1 MNPTSSL
8 RPRYTSFRDAGLD
21 EALERGARLLGEAA
35 AGVDVA
41 VWTKDFDQLVFDVL
55 DGRVSVD
62 AMYEAATTCRAIER
76 TLRAQLIGRLAG
88 HGFETVASQ
97 WREDAEADDRF
108 KGNALVTDWPHIR
121 FYAGARL
128 GFTGSDGQVHHI
140 GTLCI
145 IDTAVE
151 KGGFEGARADFDDTK
166 VAMLEEL
173 AQVLVDAIEL
183 RGYKRRALAAAAE
196 AKKSAD
202 AADAKKRLAEVE
214 AAAQSLRSGADAVR
228 QKFQQLESENATLRA
243 SGNGVEFEPEDRFV
257 YLKNL
262 MCEYLATAP
271 EDSARA
277 PMERAMKAVIG
288 FDDSDAKRLEAKK
301 AEHAKRALGGLAVF
315 FGSG

>member
-1 MNPTSSL
+1 MAAAKAELEKLAGDVTSL
-8 RPRYTSFRDAGLD
+8 RSELQEKDAQLSVAAELEAKAKAQLAEAEDSAKRMQAVQQSATATQAQLADAVKEAVNNMKAQEEVHARELKARDDERAALEADLAAAKGELEAARTEAGAAGD
-21 EALERGARLLGEAA
+21 REALETAA
-35 AGVDVA
+35 AAREEAWRAEVDELKA
-41 VWTKDFDQLVFDVL
+41 K
-55 DGRVSVD
+55 VS
-62 AMYEAATTCRAIER
+62 E
-76 TLRAQLIGRLAG
+76 
-88 HGFETVASQ
+88 
-97 WREDAEADDRF
+97 
-108 KGNALVTDWPHIR
+108 
-121 FYAGARL
+121 
-128 GFTGSDGQVHHI
+128 
-140 GTLCI
+140 
-145 IDTAVE
+145 
-151 KGGFEGARADFDDTK
+151 
-166 VAMLEEL
+166 
-173 AQVLVDAIEL
+173 
-183 RGYKRRALAAAAE
+183 LAAAKADVVDVLRR
-196 AKKSAD
+196 AKAADGTELAKAKAD

-243 SGNGVEFEPEDRFV
+243 NGNGVEFEPEDRFV

>member
-1 MNPTSSL
+1 MA
-8 RPRYTSFRDAGLD
+8 PRRAAHAWNVTTHGRTTGYRSAANELAWLD
-21 EALERGARLLGEAA
+21 GARRG
-35 AGVDVA
+35 
-41 VWTKDFDQLVFDVL
+41 KIC
-55 DGRVSVD
+55 
-62 AMYEAATTCRAIER
+62 AT
-76 TLRAQLIGRLAG
+76 
-88 HGFETVASQ
+88 
-97 WREDAEADDRF
+97 AE
-108 KGNALVTDWPHIR
+108 LP
-121 FYAGARL
+121 
-128 GFTGSDGQVHHI
+128 
-140 GTLCI
+140 
-145 IDTAVE
+145 
-151 KGGFEGARADFDDTK
+151 
-166 VAMLEEL
+166 
-173 AQVLVDAIEL
+173 
-183 RGYKRRALAAAAE
+183 
-196 AKKSAD
+196 
-202 AADAKKRLAEVE
+202 EVE

>member
-1 MNPTSSL
+1 MIGARMSAFGGTGKYLIPESPTADEDPLPSHRFERLLGMRVSGVGTGSEMNDAL
-8 RPRYTSFRDAGLD
+8 AEAFRQQDTDAALEAARTEAGAAGD
-21 EALERGARLLGEAA
+21 REALETAA
-35 AGVDVA
+35 AAREEAWRAEVDELKA
-41 VWTKDFDQLVFDVL
+41 K
-55 DGRVSVD
+55 VS
-62 AMYEAATTCRAIER
+62 E
-76 TLRAQLIGRLAG
+76 
-88 HGFETVASQ
+88 
-97 WREDAEADDRF
+97 
-108 KGNALVTDWPHIR
+108 
-121 FYAGARL
+121 
-128 GFTGSDGQVHHI
+128 
-140 GTLCI
+140 
-145 IDTAVE
+145 
-151 KGGFEGARADFDDTK
+151 
-166 VAMLEEL
+166 
-173 AQVLVDAIEL
+173 
-183 RGYKRRALAAAAE
+183 LAAAKADVVDVLRR
-196 AKKSAD
+196 AKAADGTELAKAKAD